1 MSWQSSGEGENDSQ
15 GNASPWNPGGGT
27 RTPGGGGYRSTLTQV
42 SGFVSAAATSSSM
55 ASSSDAENRLDPNAQ
70 QFRPP
75 GQPPPSQ
82 SVPSQQQQQQ
92 QGRGEDHGNTTA
104 AVRSGTQSP
113 HLQSRLAGYQH
124 HHQRNT
130 TLPQSY
136 PPPFQ
141 RQQHLSF
148 QYSPQFQPI
157 PSFVQQV
164 DEQTHVSWGSQ
175 WSASVSQ
182 NVSVSSQRSS
192 PQQESLPQT
201 HLQRWSSL
209 SPPPIAMLNV
219 SSRQQQVFRPDV
231 SAAPRP
237 SQQQPEPQ
245 AFLPTSI
252 TSLSL
257 EPGASSR
264 GRGFLPFNPYHHPGH
279 SAFAYSGLMSGGS
292 GQERSPTTHSLSLQQ
307 SCDTSQASSSIQ
319 SPTFPQQ
326 SSSYSTTSRDDELKS
341 PLPQNLRGDPF
352 RSAKVKT
359 ELCRYFNSAKGCIFG
374 DKCNYAHGEQ
384 ELKFNKLM
392 DLEVAGLVDVE
403 VFGRILVLLGWL
415 RVLVP
420 SIKGAQ
426 DCMILVSMDYNH
438 HGSLTPRYWSTMSGG
453 DCMLTRCTTS
463 SSVPCTVAPRYMA
476 LLLESDG

>member
-1 MSWQSSGEGENDSQ
+1 
-15 GNASPWNPGGGT
+15 
-27 RTPGGGGYRSTLTQV
+27 
-42 SGFVSAAATSSSM
+42 M

-92 QGRGEDHGNTTA
+92 QGRGEDHGNTAA
-104 AVRSGTQSP
+104 AVRSGTKSP

-157 PSFVQQV
+157 PSFVQHV

-209 SPPPIAMLNV
+209 SPPPIAMFNV
-219 SSRQQQVFRPDV
+219 SSSQQQVFRPDV

-279 SAFAYSGLMSGGS
+279 SAFTYSGLMSGGS
-292 GQERSPTTHSLSLQQ
+292 GQERSPTTVRCDFFVFDVVLPLLLSSL
-307 SCDTSQASSSIQ
+307 
-319 SPTFPQQ
+319 
-326 SSSYSTTSRDDELKS
+326 
-341 PLPQNLRGDPF
+341 
-352 RSAKVKT
+352 
-359 ELCRYFNSAKGCIFG
+359 
-374 DKCNYAHGEQ
+374 
-384 ELKFNKLM
+384 
-392 DLEVAGLVDVE
+392 
-403 VFGRILVLLGWL
+403 
-415 RVLVP
+415 
-420 SIKGAQ
+420 
-426 DCMILVSMDYNH
+426 
-438 HGSLTPRYWSTMSGG
+438 
-453 DCMLTRCTTS
+453 TS
-463 SSVPCTVAPRYMA
+463 SSLPHFFSTLYHCNNHATPPKPPPPSNHPPSPNNPPLTPPPHATTNSNHPCLKTSEGILSDLPRSRRSCVGTLTVRRAVSLVTSVIMLMGSR
-476 LLLESDG
+476 S